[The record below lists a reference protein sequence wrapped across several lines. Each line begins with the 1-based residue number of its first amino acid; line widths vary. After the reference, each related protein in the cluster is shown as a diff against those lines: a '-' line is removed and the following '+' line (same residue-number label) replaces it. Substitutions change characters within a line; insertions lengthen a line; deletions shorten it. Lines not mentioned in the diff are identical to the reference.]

1 MNGGNDMSELDNEFM
16 EAEDVEEKGSVLVKT
31 YDGWGTRSSSG
42 NEDGN
47 WEHYESMKDIYNEA
61 VDIVSDN
68 EEASNLEKIEQLKA
82 IKEAWKNE
90 F

>member
-1 MNGGNDMSELDNEFM
+1 MTELDIDNNIE
-16 EAEDVEEKGSVLVKT
+16 ELEEDVPVLIKT
-31 YDGWGTRSSSG
+31 YDGWGTRPSSG

-47 WEHYESMKDIYNEA
+47 WEHAKSLEGIYDEA

-68 EEASNLEKIEQLKA
+68 EEMSNLEKIEQLKA